1 MKLFSAEVNTS
12 KMSVEELKSLREEL
26 QKELSNIDFQIKTRE
41 MIRQKHHTK

>member
-12 KMSVEELKSLREEL
+12 KMSVDELKSLREEL